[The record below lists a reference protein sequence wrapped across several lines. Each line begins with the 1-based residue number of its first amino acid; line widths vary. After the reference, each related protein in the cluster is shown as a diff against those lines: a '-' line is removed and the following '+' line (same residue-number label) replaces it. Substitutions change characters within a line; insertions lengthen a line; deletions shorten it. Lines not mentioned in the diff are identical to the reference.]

1 VLPIVGI
8 PLVVK
13 KFCSHFGDVFKR
25 PEQRENFEALIS
37 ALTVSENRTV
47 AGMHQ
52 QFLDGPTYE
61 SLHHFMSNSPWSI
74 EGLRKARLRYILEKL
89 LGVVVSKRSVGLLE
103 KRLDVA
109 SETSLENGGKVPP
122 KNLPPMVGRPEGTWH
137 AAEHERQELQQLTQ
151 LPSNKFGFRAIAAID
166 ATFIHHA
173 GEHIHGVYWYWD
185 YAQRRYALAQRL
197 VLSSLIT
204 MQKQIPLGWK
214 LYHRGFL
221 DEQKA
226 YLEATEPAADAGEEA
241 WDEYNALVEKY
252 EQNLKEHKTQ
262 HALAAELIDELEGLN
277 LPIDA
282 FVFDAAL
289 AVPELIDRL
298 GDRPWVSRL
307 AKNRHVQTAKGGF
320 EKIESFAKS
329 LDRTA
334 FKPISVETRHG
345 EKRTYWCF
353 SKVVMVRGWKRLRV
367 VISYDNQNLEGE
379 PIYLLTNEKQW
390 VQPQK
395 VVQVYMMRD
404 PVEHLIRD
412 GKQEL
417 GLEDCQQRNEDGV
430 RKHWE
435 LSFAAHTFL
444 EFGLEVPNLPGV
456 PAVRLETIGQKSR
469 VMEGTFLQ
477 GYTDLVKQWVLEG
490 RDTKELVWQV
500 MRKRLNRLAT

>member
-1 VLPIVGI
+1 MLPIVDI

-13 KFCSHFGDVFKR
+13 KFCSHFAGVFKR
-25 PEQRENFEALIS
+25 PEQQMNFEALVT
-37 ALTVSENRTV
+37 ALTVSENKTV
-47 AGMHQ
+47 AGMQQ
-52 QFLDGPTYE
+52 QFLNGPTYE
-61 SLHHFMSNSPWSI
+61 SLHHFMSNSPWSV
-74 EGLRKARLRYILEKL
+74 ENLREMRLRYVVAKL
-89 LGVVVSKRSVGLLE
+89 LDAIKLPDPL
-103 KRLDVA
+103 A
-109 SETSLENGGKVPP
+109 SSPLAIGTIRRLENTIEELS
-122 KNLPPMVGRPEGTWH
+122 NDRFLPMVRESEGKWC
-137 AAEHERQELQQLTQ
+137 AAEQEHQLLQCLSQ
-151 LPSNKFGFRAIAAID
+151 LPKNKFGFRLIAAID

-173 GEHIHGVYWYWD
+173 GERIYGVYWYWD
-185 YAQRRYALAQRL
+185 YAQRRYVLAQRL

-204 MQKQIPLGWK
+204 VQKQIPLGWK

-226 YLEATEPAADAGEEA
+226 YLEATEPAADACEED

-252 EQNLKEHKTQ
+252 EQNVKEHKTQ
-262 HALAAELIDELEGLN
+262 NALAAELIDDLEG

-282 FVFDAAL
+282 YVFDAAL

-298 GDRPWVSRL
+298 GERPWVSRL

-329 LDRTA
+329 LDKVA

-353 SKVVMVRGWKRLRV
+353 SKVMMVRGWKRLRI
-367 VISYDNQNLEGE
+367 VISYDNENLEGE
-379 PIYLLTNEKQW
+379 PIYLLTNQKQW

-417 GLEDCQQRNEDGV
+417 GLEGSQQRNEDGV

-435 LSFAAHTFL
+435 LSFTAHTFL

-456 PAVRLETIGQKSR
+456 PAARLETIGQKSR
-469 VMEGTFLQ
+469 VMEGVILQ
-477 GYTDLVKQWVLEG
+477 GYTNLVKQWVLEG

-500 MRKRLNRLAT
+500 MTQRLNRLAT